1 MQVLNVFNITE
12 TNFPEADVHVS
23 TLDAFFGALV
33 DAAPHLNLSVVTG
46 EIGDSWIYGA
56 PLSCVTGDKDM
67 QKYMKES
74 RRSVDKFSDNNVCAC
89 HWHSDSVILAQ
100 VCSTT

>member
-56 PLSCVTGDKDM
+56 PLYCVTGD
-67 QKYMKES
+67 
-74 RRSVDKFSDNNVCAC
+74 
-89 HWHSDSVILAQ
+89 
-100 VCSTT
+100 